1 MFDYAN
7 QLPDIH
13 IQKSEFTSSA
23 ALDRAIDRTKE
34 ILSFNGY
41 IYTEIESK
49 DKYTFT
55 NIIRRNLHVLD
66 E

>member
-1 MFDYAN
+1 MFNYSDN
-7 QLPDIH
+7 LPDIS
-13 IQKSEFTSSA
+13 IDKAEFTSST

-41 IYTEIESK
+41 IYTEIDSN

-66 E
+66 D